1 MLLPERLGDKTGPQE
16 RKYGSRYG
24 QRPRPWALLVRH
36 ERLAPLMATASPSS
50 EIASSPDTSADAP
63 DASADAKVPLHIKLT
78 FGFGVVAYGIKDNGF
93 AVFLLFYYNQVIGL
107 DALLVSLAL
116 AIALCIDA
124 FIDPLIGQLSDHTRT
139 RFGKRHPWLY
149 ASALPIAIMWLLLWN
164 PPEMSDGLTFLYLV
178 VIATLVRFSL
188 SAYEVPSLAMIPEL
202 TPDYHERT
210 VVLRYRFIFG
220 WAAGLMMLAMAYGYF
235 LQATPEYENGLLN
248 PDGYPGFAFFG
259 AVIMVIAV
267 LVSAI
272 GTHRRIVGAYH
283 RQGVVHAPA
292 EGLQEMLGAFS
303 FRPFLLLMLAGVFAF
318 TIQGLIFALTN
329 YLFTHVWELTED
341 QFLIYPLILFCG
353 VLLAFL
359 VVTPISKRLE
369 KTGGASLFTFI
380 SLVLGTAPY
389 WLRYFELFPA
399 NGSPMM
405 LPLLFTL
412 VATST
417 GMGIAA
423 MILTMSMMADVTD
436 AYEESSG
443 KRTEGLFS
451 AGMFFMQK
459 MVGGLGILLS
469 GLIISGVG
477 LPEGA
482 KPGTVDP
489 AIVSNLTLI
498 FALLITCLG
507 IAGGFAY
514 RLIPIS
520 HADHL
525 ARLRAKAR
533 GQREAESG

>member
-1 MLLPERLGDKTGPQE
+1 
-16 RKYGSRYG
+16 
-24 QRPRPWALLVRH
+24 
-36 ERLAPLMATASPSS
+36 MATVPSS
-50 EIASSPDTSADAP
+50 SEAIASSKTAASDT
-63 DASADAKVPLHIKLT
+63 VPLHIKLT

-149 ASALPIAIMWLLLWN
+149 GSAIPIAIMWLLLWN
-164 PPEMSDGLTFLYLV
+164 PQEMSDGLTFLYLV
-178 VIATLVRFSL
+178 VVATLVRISL

-220 WAAGLMMLAMAYGYF
+220 WAAGLLMLFMAYNYF
-235 LQATPEYENGLLN
+235 LRSTPEYENGLLN
-248 PDGYPGFAFFG
+248 PEGYPGFALFG
-259 AVIMVIAV
+259 AVIMMIAV
-267 LVSAI
+267 MVSAI

-283 RQGVVHAPA
+283 QKGAVHAPA
-292 EGLQEMLGAFS
+292 EGLNEMLSAFS
-303 FRPFLLLMLAGVFAF
+303 FRPFLLLMFAGVFAF
-318 TIQGLIFALTN
+318 TIQGLVFALTAT
-329 YLFTHVWELTED
+329 YLLIHVWELSET
-341 QFLIYPLILFCG
+341 QFNLYPLVLFIG
-353 VLLAFL
+353 VILAFL
-359 VVTPISKRLE
+359 IVSPASKKLE
-369 KTGGASLFTFI
+369 KTGAASLFTFI
-380 SLVLGTAPY
+380 NLIFGSAPY
-389 WLRYFELFPA
+389 WLRYFDLFPA
-399 NGSPMM
+399 NGTPLM
-405 LPLLFTL
+405 LPTLFALL
-412 VATST
+412 VVST
-417 GMGIAA
+417 AAGVAA

-436 AYEESSG
+436 AYEESSS

-482 KPGTVDP
+482 QPGTVDP
-489 AIVSNLTLI
+489 NIVSNLILI
-498 FALLITCLG
+498 FSLLITCLG

-514 RLIPIS
+514 RLIPVS
-520 HADHL
+520 HAEHMR
-525 ARLRAKAR
+525 RLREKAR
-533 GQREAESG
+533 SQVQAENG